1 VAAAAPEAPS
11 DTQAQAVERAALNVH
26 HQLRRWRAFA
36 IVMTL
41 VVVAVAA
48 LLAAWRF
55 APDRLPAMLQ
65 PPEVMRQ
72 VGVTVTTAPAPR
84 RPLPPESQFDE

>member
-1 VAAAAPEAPS
+1 
-11 DTQAQAVERAALNVH
+11 
-26 HQLRRWRAFA
+26 
-36 IVMTL
+36 MTL
-41 VVVAVAA
+41 VLVAVAL

-65 PPEVMRQ
+65 PLELMRQ
-72 VGVTVTTAPAPR
+72 LGITAPTAPAPR